1 MFLANFDFLS
11 SPPQIYFLCKRT
23 NKTILGGILF
33 LIYIIIMIIISVFYT
48 VDYCLND
55 KYDIRYSIYKNINH
69 KEELNYNF
77 NFKMD
82 MTKITKNLEPG
93 ALNENF
99 FLLDSDF
106 SIINENTIINK
117 TPEEMTIYIVYFCL
131 FNCSYEYNID
141 LAYINNISY
150 IGYKIDHQN
159 DKKPLETNNDNFIF
173 NRELYFSFNKSTLFE
188 IYFEIIKYKEEKGL
202 LGLFED
208 WLNKKNEH
216 SCVDI
221 LSIEKTIAE
230 RTIDVDFGELFPG
243 EYKIL
248 SIIHFNKQYEQI
260 SEYIRTKKSVLDV
273 LANIGSLFS
282 TFLNIFCF
290 FFNFYSRN
298 QKNYEIMKKLLEN
311 QNIVN
316 NSNIKICHSRT
327 IKLENENITFR
338 KNKKYYSSLD
348 KQSIDTSKS
357 VPFKLNDNKISNKY
371 LENKNKNKNKDE
383 SFQLPEINIFHFFF
397 KKINFKSKY
406 MKTKRE
412 IINLCNSI
420 LFKYT
425 SVEVILYNQII
436 FENILKDYKWNDPY
450 LRKLYCNALIKKLKS
465 VT

>member
-11 SPPQIYFLCKRT
+11 SPPQIYFLGKRT

-33 LIYIIIMIIISVFYT
+33 LIYIIIMIVILVFYT
-48 VDYCLND
+48 LDYYIND
-55 KYDIRYSIYKNINH
+55 KYDIRYSINKNINH

-77 NFKMD
+77 IFKMN
-82 MTKITKNLEPG
+82 MARLTTNLEPYN
-93 ALNENF
+93 LNNKF
-99 FLLDSDF
+99 LLLDSNF
-106 SIINENTIINK
+106 TVINENKMINK
-117 TPEEMTIYIVYFCL
+117 TSDEMIIYIVYFCL

-141 LAYINNISY
+141 FAYINNIY
-150 IGYKIDHQN
+150 IGYKIDHQS

-173 NRELYFSFNKSTLFE
+173 NRELFFSFNKSTIFDINFE
-188 IYFEIIKYKEEKGL
+188 VIKYKEEKGL
-202 LGLFED
+202 LGLFEN
-208 WLNKKNEH
+208 WLNKKNEY

-221 LSIEKTIAE
+221 LSIEKNTAE
-230 RTIDVDFGELFPG
+230 RTIDVDIGEYFEG

-260 SEYIRTKKSVLDV
+260 VEYIRTKKSALDV

-282 TFLNIFCF
+282 TSLNIFCF

-298 QKNYEIMKKLLEN
+298 HKNYEIMKKLLEN
-311 QNIVN
+311 PKTANH
-316 NSNIKICHSRT
+316 SKIKIFHFRT

-338 KNKKYYSSLD
+338 KNTKNYSNYD
-348 KQSIDTSKS
+348 KRSIDTSKS
-357 VPFKLNDNKISNKY
+357 VPFKSNDFKILNKY
-371 LENKNKNKNKDE
+371 IENKNKNKYE
-383 SFQLPEINIFHFFF
+383 SFQLPKINIFHFLL

-406 MKTKRE
+406 MKQKHE
-412 IINLCNSI
+412 IINICNSI

-436 FENILKDYKWNDPY
+436 FENLLKDYKWNDPY
-450 LRKLYCNALIKKLKS
+450 LTKLYCNALIKKLKS